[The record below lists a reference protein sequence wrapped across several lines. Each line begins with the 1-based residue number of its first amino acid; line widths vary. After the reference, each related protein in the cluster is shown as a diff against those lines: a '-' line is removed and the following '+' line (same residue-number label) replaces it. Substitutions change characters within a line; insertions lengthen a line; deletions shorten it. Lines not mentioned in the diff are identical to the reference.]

1 MFKRHK
7 QENVGG
13 IRIGRPRTSPD
24 APAHVSGLRAGN
36 SPGNYESSPGH
47 LPDGRSTARR
57 STGIN
62 PGASDPILPEMPNLS
77 PP

>member
-1 MFKRHK
+1 MCKCKNR
-7 QENVGG
+7 EIGG
-13 IRIGRPRTSPD
+13 IRVGCPDTKPD
-24 APAHVSGLRAGN
+24 APAHVKGVRSGN
-36 SPGNYESSPGH
+36 TPGNYEDSPGH

-62 PGASDPILPEMPNLS
+62 PEASDPILPEMPNLS

>member
-1 MFKRHK
+1 MTEEYR
-7 QENVGG
+7 EEAG
-13 IRIGRPRTSPD
+13 IKIGPPDVDHATPTHVKGVRT
-24 APAHVSGLRAGN
+24 GN
-36 SPGNYESSPGH
+36 TPGAYGKEPGH

-62 PGASDPILPEMPNLS
+62 PEARDPILPEMPNLS